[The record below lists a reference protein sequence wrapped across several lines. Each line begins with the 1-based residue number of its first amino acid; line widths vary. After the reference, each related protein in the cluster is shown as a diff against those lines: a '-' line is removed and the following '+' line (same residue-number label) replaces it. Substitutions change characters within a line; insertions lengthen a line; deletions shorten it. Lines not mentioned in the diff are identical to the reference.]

1 MEYQTDALPATKV
14 MNYTDL
20 PCPPPE
26 LGQYLNPQVPYSP
39 ILKQLFHAYVNFNSS
54 DEVCE
59 QAAVIDPPIRA
70 VRVDRIAG
78 PKDGVDII
86 A

>member
-1 MEYQTDALPATKV
+1 MDGKAIDSSADVFYFGPDPTNTACLSAITSSPPLPT
-14 MNYTDL
+14 
-20 PCPPPE
+20 PPPI
-26 LGQYLNPQVPYSP
+26 S
-39 ILKQLFHAYVNFNSS
+39 IS